1 MKKNEKKNQKKKHP
15 KTKQS
20 KWRSRTKGRMG
31 QINGVWTGRAL
42 NLKSMNNLYYYTDIY
57 STKLSICILVTC
69 TLIHVEK
76 TSCGKRHAVFAG
88 NKWRIRLTS
97 GIWTL
102 FRLIYARKWRY
113 RCKALPKIDKEL
125 KINISLKKS
134 VFMVLLSRNSL
145 VLTL

>member
-1 MKKNEKKNQKKKHP
+1 MKKKPKKKHP

-102 FRLIYARKWRY
+102 FRLIYVKKWRY

-125 KINISLKKS
+125 KINSSLKKS
-134 VFMVLLSRNSL
+134 VLMVLLSRNSL
-145 VLTL
+145 VLTLW